1 MILEARGILNTD
13 KIKRLTE
20 RVRDVLED
28 DAINNN
34 MELMCGASLAHH
46 GLLDSMD
53 DLRLCHVDLSPVP
66 AQQLASLVLL
76 TSDLVIQNVSGFDL
90 VSLLS
95 SLKCKELFIGRQS
108 LGREETQALVR
119 AMESGVDW
127 VWLHKEVTLDIE
139 ALTEYSGQ
147 GTCRWLRL
155 QHDIVARYK
164 KELEAWARH
173 INNITFDESRSQ
185 FLAPTGAQEV
195 ALSVCVSVRACVH
208 NFY

>member
-66 AQQLASLVLL
+66 AQQLSSLASCVTRRLN
-76 TSDLVIQNVSGFDL
+76 IRNVSGRGL
-90 VSLLS
+90 VSLLR
-95 SLKCKELFIGRQS
+95 SLKCEYLFISRQS
-108 LGREETQALVR
+108 LGRKETRALVR
-119 AMESGVDW
+119 AMESGVKDMT
-127 VWLHKEVTLDIE
+127 LGGKVTLDRE
-139 ALTEYSGQ
+139 T
-147 GTCRWLRL
+147 
-155 QHDIVARYK
+155 
-164 KELEAWARH
+164 
-173 INNITFDESRSQ
+173 
-185 FLAPTGAQEV
+185 
-195 ALSVCVSVRACVH
+195 
-208 NFY
+208 